1 MKDSKITAWL
11 LVGAGL
17 LLATSRARA
26 ADPVPIHWSATAS
39 TATLPLAKGARV
51 VAKVTATIAPGWH
64 LYAFDQ
70 QPGGPLPTVISL
82 VAGQPFTADGK
93 VTESDPKM
101 EFDSNFNLPT
111 SLFEGKAQFT
121 VPAKAVAV
129 APGTVPKL
137 KIDVA
142 FQTCN
147 DRMCLPLTVVHLAA
161 PITEREKH

>member
-1 MKDSKITAWL
+1 MKDSKITAGL

-17 LLATSRARA
+17 LLATSGARA

-111 SLFEGKAQFT
+111 KAM
-121 VPAKAVAV
+121 AVA
-129 APGTVPKL
+129 AGTVPKL

-161 PITEREKH
+161 PIREREKH